1 MGVLGNLL
9 LIVFLAI
16 GLTGIG
22 VSTYLVGSD
31 GKIRWLVYTIFSVV
45 CIGLFLLFKYSTNT
59 TLLFCRQAFLMMSF
73 YAAAVCTLMAFIA
86 IPKTSLKALKESIV
100 PAVSVFAIGG
110 ILLMIF

>member
-45 CIGLFLLFKYSTNT
+45 CIGILLLFKYSTNT
-59 TLLFCRQAFLMMSF
+59 TLLFWRQAFLMMSF

-100 PAVSVFAIGG
+100 PAVSIFTIAGV
-110 ILLMIF
+110 LLMIY